1 MAEKNLE
8 QGSCLEL
15 QKIFTYRHLD
25 GQILFSN
32 NTESALEIIWPA
44 ATTAFD
50 PNIHNA
56 KD

>member
-32 NTESALEIIWPA
+32 NTESLEIIWPA
-44 ATTAFD
+44 ATTTAFD

>member
-8 QGSCLEL
+8 QGSCFEL
-15 QKIFTYRHLD
+15 QKKLLPRHLD
-25 GQILFSN
+25 GKILFGN
-32 NTESALEIIWPA
+32 NTESLEIIWPA
-44 ATTAFD
+44 ATTTAFD

>member
-32 NTESALEIIWPA
+32 NTESLEIIWLA
-44 ATTAFD
+44 ATTTAFD